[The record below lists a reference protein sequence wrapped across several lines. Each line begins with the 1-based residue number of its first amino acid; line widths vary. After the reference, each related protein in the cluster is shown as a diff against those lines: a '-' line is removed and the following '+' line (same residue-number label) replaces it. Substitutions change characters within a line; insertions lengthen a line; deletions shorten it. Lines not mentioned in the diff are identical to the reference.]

1 MYVERATSEVEK
13 RVEKVPAK
21 DKEPEKWNNRRK
33 EEDDYERNGLN
44 KTYSERY
51 IRPRKEE
58 ERYYDYQEERP
69 RN

>member
-1 MYVERATSEVEK
+1 MYVERAPSEVEK